1 MLSGIVLHDLA
12 QKECAGNAEKQSET
26 CSLNEMIISIFLGLS
41 IEFVI
46 ICRQSSQIR
55 YGLFWE

>member
-26 CSLNEMIISIFLGLS
+26 CSLNRDKGL
-41 IEFVI
+41 EG
-46 ICRQSSQIR
+46 C
-55 YGLFWE
+55 